1 MSTFLLV
8 RHAAHD
14 WLGRGLAGRMPGV
27 SLNAQGWLQAES
39 LADRLRGRDIAAI
52 YSSPQPRAQ
61 ETVAPLAGRR
71 KLPIRLL
78 DAFDEVDFGE
88 WTGLEF
94 DALGRQEGERWRQ
107 WCLRRS
113 QAQPPGGEPFLQ
125 VRRRAV
131 QALHE
136 LSLRYPDGAVLIC
149 SHGDVIKA
157 VIATSLQMSL
167 DHLECFDIDPA
178 SVSVLQ
184 IGAGWQKVRVVNGG
198 PDWGS

>member
-8 RHAAHD
+8 RHGAHD
-14 WLGRGLAGRMPGV
+14 WLGRGLAGRLPDV

-39 LADRLRGRDIAAI
+39 LVERLQGRDIAAI

-71 KLPIRLL
+71 RLPIRVLE
-78 DAFDEVDFGE
+78 AFDEVDFGE
-88 WTGLEF
+88 WTGREF
-94 DALGRQEGERWRQ
+94 DWLARHDGERWLQ
-107 WCLRRS
+107 WCLHRS
-113 QAQPPGGEPFLQ
+113 QARPPGGEPFEQ

-131 QALHE
+131 AALHE
-136 LSLRYPDGAVLIC
+136 LGLRYPDGAVLIA

-157 VIATSLQMSL
+157 VIATTLQMSL
-167 DHLECFDIDPA
+167 DDLECFDIEPA

-184 IGAGWQKVRVVNGG
+184 LGAGWQKVRMVNGPG
-198 PDWGS
+198 

>member
-14 WLGRGLAGRMPGV
+14 WLGRGLAGRLRGV

-39 LADRLRGRDIAAI
+39 LVDRLQGRDIAAI

-78 DAFDEVDFGE
+78 EAFDEVDFGE
-88 WTGLEF
+88 WTGREF
-94 DALGRQEGERWRQ
+94 DWLARQDGERWRQ
-107 WCLRRS
+107 WCLHRS
-113 QAQPPGGEPFLQ
+113 RAQPPGGEPFEQ

-131 QALHE
+131 AALHE
-136 LSLRYPDGAVLIC
+136 LGLRYPDGAVLIA

-167 DHLECFDIDPA
+167 DDLECFDIEPA

-184 IGAGWQKVRVVNGG
+184 LGAGWQKVKMVNGPG
-198 PDWGS
+198 